1 MPEPIPY
8 FDGHNDVLLRLYLDK
23 SGGSIDKF
31 LAGGGSGHVDL
42 PRARQGSFVGGLF
55 ATFSP
60 PLPRSGETP
69 APASPSGTGQRPL
82 PPQLAIAEAQA
93 SILGESGILFRLIA
107 ASDGQLALCRTVGD
121 IRTAIAEGRIAMVFH
136 MEGADALDEDL
147 YVLDLLCAAGLRS
160 LGPVWSR
167 ANIFGTGVPFSFP
180 GTPDVGPG
188 LTDAGKRLIAEC
200 NRRRVLVDL
209 SHMNEAGFW
218 DIATL
223 STAPLVASHS
233 NAHALCPSPRNL
245 TDRQL
250 DAIRDSGGFVGLN
263 FATCFLRP
271 DGAMRADTD
280 IALMAQQL
288 DYLIAHLGEDHVGLG
303 SDFDG
308 ATVPAAIG
316 SVGGTQALFDA
327 LRAHGYDEPMLRKI
341 GAENWLAVLTRTWGA

>member
-8 FDGHNDVLLRLYLDK
+8 FDGHNDALLRLYLDK
-23 SGGSIDKF
+23 SGKGIERF

-42 PRARQGSFVGGLF
+42 PRARQGNFVGGLF

-60 PLPRSGETP
+60 PVPRPGGASVPVGPTGAGE
-69 APASPSGTGQRPL
+69 RPL
-82 PPQLAIAEAQA
+82 PPRLTIEEAWA
-93 SILGESGILFRLIA
+93 SIFGESGILFRLID
-107 ASDGQLALCRTVGD
+107 ASEGQLALCRSVGD
-121 IRTAIAEGRIAMVFH
+121 IRTAIAEGRIAIVFH
-136 MEGADALDEDL
+136 MEGVDVLDEDL
-147 YVLDLLCAAGLRS
+147 YIRVFLYAAGLRS

-180 GTPDVGPG
+180 GTPNVGPG

-200 NRRRVLVDL
+200 NRRRILVDL

-218 DIATL
+218 DIAKL
-223 STAPLVASHS
+223 STAPLIATHS

-250 DAIRDSGGFVGLN
+250 DAIRDSDGFVGLN

-280 IALMAQQL
+280 IALMVQQL
-288 DYLIAHLGEDHVGLG
+288 DYLIKHLGEDRVGLG

-308 ATVPAAIG
+308 ATVPGAIG
-316 SVGGTQALFDA
+316 SVGGAQALFEA
-327 LRAHGYDEPMLRKI
+327 LRAHGYDEALLRKL
-341 GAENWLAVLTRTWGA
+341 GAENWLAALTRSWGA